1 MELFVIFGIGILV
14 GIVCTTVAT
23 RTKSVGSLRVD
34 MSDPDDGPYLFLEL
48 SKDIGKIYRKK
59 YVIFK
64 VSLKNFIPQK

>member
-34 MSDPDDGPYLFLEL
+34 MSDPEDRPYIFLEL
-48 SKDIGKIYRKK
+48 SKQIGDISSKK
-59 YVIFK
+59 YVVLK
-64 VSLKNFIPQK
+64 VKLENFIPQK